1 MLSAL
6 FDDHY
11 QAFPLWREAGL
22 TGLTCIHV
30 DAHLDVSSDGFD
42 EKSLFGISKAQTR
55 AELDEFRGNPRLP
68 WGGFHCGNYLYPALA
83 DGTVSTLIWVVP
95 RGLVDS
101 EAMLESARQT
111 LQNWV
116 DLTLDEYAELKATS
130 GRVEGRLLGRRFV
143 ICTCD
148 HMPELS
154 AEESSR
160 IALDIDVDY
169 FIRLKDDTIWQTPH
183 QLLEILGPMEPLALT
198 VAISCEG
205 GYTPPFYRFLG
216 KVCLDV
222 FSGEKDA
229 WKSELAAFMT
239 AYPQTPGAE
248 GASEESQTAR
258 VAALVELLETA
269 PDFVKPA
276 ILVALGREEEAK
288 ALDSEYAPSPF
299 DDACRH
305 FQKHEFAQGFA
316 RLEACGDQ
324 SEARSYLTVF
334 MAAGDRKFEL
344 SLAEVET
351 LLSRPDIVPR
361 DEARLQVMCAELL
374 SRKGETKR
382 AVELLR
388 KSLVSE
394 PDRAATHHQ
403 LAQNLRQ
410 LGDRSTAARHIRKA
424 LRLSK
429 NRVSSL
435 PMLLDAARLY
445 DEMGQK
451 ALAKATRRELKESD
465 VTGYFAIS
473 SILDTA
479 R

>member
-1 MLSAL
+1 MISAL

-42 EKSLFGISKAQTR
+42 EKSLLGISQAKSR
-55 AELDEFRGNPRLP
+55 ADLEEFRGNPRLP
-68 WGGFHCGNYLYPALA
+68 WGGIHCGNYLYPALV

-95 RGLVDS
+95 RGLVDPD
-101 EAMLESARQT
+101 AMLESARQT
-111 LQNWV
+111 LQSWV
-116 DLTLDEYAELKATS
+116 DLTLEEYVELKATA

-148 HMPELS
+148 QMPELS

-183 QLLEILGPMEPLALT
+183 ELLEILGPMEPIVLT

-222 FSGEKDA
+222 FSGDKEA
-229 WKSELAAFMT
+229 WKTELASFMT
-239 AYPQTPGAE
+239 AYPNSPTAE
-248 GASEESQTAR
+248 ERDAR
-258 VAALVELLETA
+258 MEALGELLDDA
-269 PDFVKPA
+269 PDFMKPA
-276 ILVALGREEEAK
+276 LMVAMGREQDAQD
-288 ALDSEYAPSPF
+288 LDVEYTPSAF

-334 MAAGDRKFEL
+334 MAAGARKFEL
-344 SLAEVET
+344 SLTEVEA

-361 DEARLQVMCAELL
+361 DEARLLVMCAELL

-382 AVELLR
+382 AVGLLK
-388 KSLVSE
+388 KSLASE

-403 LAQNLRQ
+403 LAQNLRL
-410 LGDRSTAARHIRKA
+410 LGDRSTAARHLRKA

-429 NRVSSL
+429 DRVSSL

-445 DEMGQK
+445 DELGQK
-451 ALAKATRRELKESD
+451 ALAKATRRELKEAD

>member
-42 EKSLFGISKAQTR
+42 QKSLDGIRQAKNR

-68 WGGFHCGNYLYPALA
+68 WGGFHCGNYLYPALV

-95 RGLVDS
+95 KGLVDP
-101 EAMLESARQT
+101 EAMIESARQT
-111 LQNWV
+111 LQSWV
-116 DLTLDEYAELKATS
+116 DLTLDEYVELKATS

-148 HMPELS
+148 QLPELS

-169 FIRLKDDTIWQTPH
+169 FIRLRDDTIWQTPH
-183 QLLEILGPMEPLALT
+183 ELLEILGPMDPLVLT

-222 FSGEKDA
+222 FSGDKDA
-229 WKSELAAFMT
+229 WKAELAAFT
-239 AYPQTPGAE
+239 AVYP
-248 GASEESQTAR
+248 S
-258 VAALVELLETA
+258 LLETEEA
-269 PDFVKPA
+269 GGVSQADALARLLESSPDFIKPA
-276 ILVALGREEEAK
+276 VLVALGREQEAK
-288 ALDSEYAPSPF
+288 DLDLEYAPSPF

-316 RLEACGDQ
+316 RLEECGDQ

-334 MAAGDRKFEL
+334 MAAGDSKFEL
-344 SLAEVET
+344 SLAETEV

-388 KSLVSE
+388 RSLVSE

-403 LAQNLRQ
+403 LAKNLRQ
-410 LGDRSTAARHIRKA
+410 LGDRSTAVRHLRKA

-429 NRVSSL
+429 NRISSL

-451 ALAKATRRELKESD
+451 ALARATRRELKESD